1 MEITYGIAILVAL
14 YVAFQVWD
22 RWYRLVYT
30 FTIPSSRFEEG
41 TTPWLRSGG
50 KGHNVS
56 IFHQPSGIMVLIRK
70 DLPMNLPEAKVS
82 FKVTKMRIPRAER
95 YQPQRGRESVA
106 GEWRFRW
113 VPKRYLPSA
122 KQGEVLERVNC
133 GGSVKRTFAEVSRM
147 IWEEPGIPDDAACYV
162 WAGVGRSWRR
172 GSWFGS
178 FED

>member
-1 MEITYGIAILVAL
+1 MELTYGIAILVAL

-30 FTIPSSRFEEG
+30 FTIPSSRFEECV
-41 TTPWLRSGG
+41 TPWMRSGG

-56 IFHQPSGIMVLIRK
+56 IFHQPSGTMFLIRK
-70 DLPMNLPEAKVS
+70 DLPLNLPEAKVS
-82 FKVTKMRIPRAER
+82 FKVMRMRIPLAER
-95 YQPQRGRESVA
+95 YQPQRGRESVV

-113 VPKRYLPSA
+113 VPSRYLPSA
-122 KQGEVLERVNC
+122 KQGEVWERVNC
-133 GGSVKRTFAEVSRM
+133 GGSVKRTFEQVARLIREKRD
-147 IWEEPGIPDDAACYV
+147 IPEDAIFHV